1 MSILWIH
8 FKCSP
13 SCKGISPVASFPCSA
28 TRNKIM
34 INLNVLVHIPQDRSL
49 PLLVARGTGS
59 ALRQTAPCYHLL
71 RVTRGDSNP
80 NLQVSIT
87 HARHVTTHP
96 LLDPTVS
103 SPFLQSL
110 FLLIFPRSSLFAPSP
125 LSERVGQAITGHPR
139 SAAKRGLS

>member
-49 PLLVARGTGS
+49 PLVARGTGS

-96 LLDPTVS
+96 ALVPAVS
-103 SPFLQSL
+103 SPFLLSL
-110 FLLIFPRSSLFAPSP
+110 SFLFFLAHFSLHRPHYLNEWDILEAPPKGGWASSKL
-125 LSERVGQAITGHPR
+125 
-139 SAAKRGLS
+139 